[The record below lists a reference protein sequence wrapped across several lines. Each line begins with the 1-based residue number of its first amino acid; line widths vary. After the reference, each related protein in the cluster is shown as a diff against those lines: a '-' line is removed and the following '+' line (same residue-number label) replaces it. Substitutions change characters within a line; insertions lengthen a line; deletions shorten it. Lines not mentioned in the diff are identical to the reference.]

1 MEGALQLAQIPR
13 FWWTKYIWLI
23 FFAKLC
29 STTISSLN
37 SSPKNWRKIV
47 SVSVK
52 KSTKGKG
59 KVSYDV
65 ITQVVV
71 NLSPV
76 TCSVKDVSQLVAKQV
91 DFFYVTL
98 TQRDIPC

>member
-1 MEGALQLAQIPR
+1 M
-13 FWWTKYIWLI
+13 
-23 FFAKLC
+23 
-29 STTISSLN
+29 
-37 SSPKNWRKIV
+37 
-47 SVSVK
+47 SVK

-91 DFFYVTL
+91 NFFYVTL
-98 TQRDIPC
+98 MDSKGYPLLAPVVNLSGNQPASFDLQIPSHLCRTCNAHLNVLCARGL